1 MAKVTA
7 PLLSFGASGTIGKT
21 ATFAVWRGVKYARQ
35 RVTPAN
41 PRTVAQQSNRVLF
54 AAMGEMWKVA
64 PVLVQSPWNAFAQG
78 RPFTG
83 RNKMIGE
90 NVRVIGGEADMQ
102 NFIGSPG
109 ARGGLIPTDVSAV
122 AGGASGEIDVSFT
135 NPAAPTGWALA
146 SAIACAFPD
155 QDPTIEFGGPIVADE
170 DAVTFNAVT
179 LAGLGSAV
187 SCVVAGWLQWTKP
200 DGSTAYSVG
209 ISTTSLSAA

>member
-1 MAKVTA
+1 MSVVTA
-7 PLLSFGASGTIGKT
+7 PLLSFSAKGTIGKT
-21 ATFAVWRGVKYARQ
+21 VTFATWRGVKYARQ

-41 PRTVAQQSNRVLF
+41 PQTTAQQNNRVLF

-64 PVLVQSPWNAFAQG
+64 PTLVQDPWDAFASG

-90 NVRVIGGEADMQ
+90 NVRVIGGQANMQ

-109 ARGGLIPTDVSAV
+109 ARGGLIPTDVTAI

-135 NPAAPTGWALA
+135 NPAAPTGWSITDAV
-146 SAIACAFPD
+146 ACAFPD
-155 QDPTIEFGGPIVADE
+155 QDPTLEFGGPIVADE
-170 DAVTFNAVT
+170 DNVTFNAIT
-179 LAGLGSAV
+179 LTGLGSAV
-187 SCVVAGWLQWTKP
+187 LCVVAGWLKWQKP

-209 ISTTSLSAA
+209 ITTTATSAV